1 MKDSGPHFP
10 PSSRL
15 CQLAGSMRPFQC
27 QGEGQEVG
35 ERSQVGT
42 WDQLPQ
48 VVGNPGSCV
57 ESGTTDLEGT

>member
-1 MKDSGPHFP
+1 
-10 PSSRL
+10 
-15 CQLAGSMRPFQC
+15 MRPFQC